1 MKNML
6 KAAGLGLVILSS
18 ACFANA
24 AEAAQKVGYIATN
37 FVISKLPQREAIV
50 TKLQNE
56 LKDDRAELDK
66 IRADIQTKAQQIERD
81 GALLGEEGVENLK
94 IEISSLQ
101 GKGKIKQDA
110 FNKKAK
116 AMEFQAQKEMLDL
129 IQDAVKKVAEKE
141 GFDMVIDSQ
150 SLQYAKPELN
160 LTDKVLAEL
169 K

>member
-1 MKNML
+1 ML

-18 ACFANA
+18 ACFANSA
-24 AEAAQKVGYIATN
+24 GAAQKVGYIATN
-37 FVISKLPQREAIV
+37 FIMSKLPQREAIM
-50 TKLQNE
+50 TKFQNE

-66 IRADIQTKAQQIERD
+66 IRAEIQTKAEQIQRD
-81 GALLGEEGVENLK
+81 GALLGEQAVENLK

-101 GKGKIKQDA
+101 GKGKIKQEA
-110 FNKKAK
+110 FSKKAK
-116 AMEFQAQKEMLDL
+116 AMEFRAQKEVLDL
-129 IQDAVKKVAEKE
+129 IQGAVKKIAEKE

-160 LTDKVLAEL
+160 LTEKVLAEL